1 MSKTVN
7 ITIDG
12 TPCKVQEG
20 TYLIDAARRNG
31 VYIPSLCTMEGVPP
45 KGACRMCS
53 VKANGKLMTSCT
65 TRVQE
70 GMQVESTLPEL
81 EQLRSSI
88 VEMLFVEGNH
98 FCPSCEKSGECE
110 LQALAYRYKITV
122 PRYPYLFPL
131 RNIDSAHPKIMK
143 DHNRC
148 ILCKRCVRAIKDEN
162 GKSIFAF
169 LNRGHET
176 RIYIDPELAGK
187 LTDTLAEKAVSICPV
202 GAIMLRGKG
211 FSKPIGTRKYDHEP
225 IGLEG

>member
-1 MSKTVN
+1 MSKTLN
-7 ITIDG
+7 ISIDG

-20 TYLIDAARRNG
+20 TYLIDAARQSG
-31 VYIPSLCTMEGVPP
+31 IYIPSLCNMEGVPP

-53 VKANGKLMTSCT
+53 VKVNGKLMTSCT

-70 GMQVESTLPEL
+70 GMQVESALPEL

-110 LQALAYRYKITV
+110 LQALAYRYQMTV

-131 RNIDSAHPKIMK
+131 RKIDSAHPKIIK

-176 RIYIDPELAGK
+176 RIYIDPQLAEK
-187 LTDTLAEKAVSICPV
+187 LTDELAEEAVRICPV

-211 FSKPIGTRKYDHEP
+211 FEKPVGTRKFDRQP

>member
-1 MSKTVN
+1 MNV
-7 ITIDG
+7 TIDG
-12 TPCKVQEG
+12 TPCKVQQG
-20 TYLIDAARRNG
+20 TYLIDAARLNG

-88 VEMLFVEGNH
+88 VEMLLVEGNH

-131 RNIDSAHPKIMK
+131 RNIDSSHPKIIK

-187 LTDTLAEKAVSICPV
+187 LTDDLAEKAVDICPV

-211 FSKPIGTRKYDHEP
+211 FDKPVGTRKYDHEP